1 MSTTNTTNEPATHEH
16 VVSHVHLVLQQH
28 GVPFEVEQDVCSVCH
43 AVLAERPL
51 KRADG

>member
-1 MSTTNTTNEPATHEH
+1 MKTTNVTKEPAAHDH
-16 VVSHVHLVLQQH
+16 VISHVHVVLQQH
-28 GVPFEVEQDVCSVCH
+28 GVPFEVEQDVCIECH

>member
-1 MSTTNTTNEPATHEH
+1 MSTTDTTNGPATHEH